1 MNTQISQSI
10 NYNFFNG
17 ELMEKDT
24 LDLNSILFYLPEGKK
39 TIFTNIKTHCWD
51 NDEFIIEVVDRQIV
65 NPSIIDEINNYMVK
79 NNSRSF
85 FFEGFISSGNNTYQL
100 IWGS

>member
-1 MNTQISQSI
+1 MSIQISQSI

-17 ELMEKDT
+17 DSMQNDS

-39 TIFTNIKTHCWD
+39 TIFTNIKTHCWE

-65 NPSIIDEINNYMVK
+65 NPTIIEEINKYLLQ

-85 FFEGFISSGNNTYQL
+85 FFEGFISSGNNTYKL